1 MPADFTLREITVADG
16 PAINALAA
24 NCPDAGLISVYSV
37 FRDNAWQSLQAL
49 HPDTVGV
56 LTEAP
61 GHGGL
66 AGVGLVG
73 FTTRGIQGKA
83 VPCALL
89 NTLMVHPAYRRQGV
103 AGGLSKWCIR
113 HARSRFGEN
122 GVILADVQVGNRASH
137 GTVRK
142 WCNQMLPPITV
153 APVGLKTRGPGVLPG
168 IRVGPVKRPALQE
181 FTDRLNDFYKTYTF
195 FKYETGHDLSAWL
208 EERPFGLHT
217 RHCLGARDPRGN
229 LLAGLTLDEVH
240 HLRTYHVARMPAW
253 IRMANKL
260 LHVVPRRRRSSANP
274 GGPHLVSPGAG
285 GGGPLPLANG
295 SPPVAGARDVPHGI
309 FGWSRSRCFRN
320 QSETLV
326 HQDHD
331 ADRGEDV
338 HPHPGRSTDLSR
350 LLVRNIWRI

>member
-1 MPADFTLREITVADG
+1 
-16 PAINALAA
+16 
-24 NCPDAGLISVYSV
+24 
-37 FRDNAWQSLQAL
+37 
-49 HPDTVGV
+49 
-56 LTEAP
+56 
-61 GHGGL
+61 
-66 AGVGLVG
+66 VGLVG
-73 FTTRGIQGKA
+73 FTTRGIQGAA

-89 NTLMVHPAYRRQGV
+89 NTLMVHPAYRRQGL

-153 APVGLKTRGPGVLPG
+153 APVGFKTRGPGVLPG

-260 LHVVPRRRRSSANP
+260 LHVVPADGVLRQIQAGRIWFRPGQVAAARYLWQTVRRQWLGRGTCLMVFLDGR
-274 GGPHLVSPGAG
+274 G
-285 GGGPLPLANG
+285 
-295 SPPVAGARDVPHGI
+295 PVASVINLKPWSIRTMMRTVVKTSIPILEDRLIYPI
-309 FGWSRSRCFRN
+309 F
-320 QSETLV
+320 
-326 HQDHD
+326 
-331 ADRGEDV
+331 
-338 HPHPGRSTDLSR
+338 
-350 LLVRNIWRI
+350 